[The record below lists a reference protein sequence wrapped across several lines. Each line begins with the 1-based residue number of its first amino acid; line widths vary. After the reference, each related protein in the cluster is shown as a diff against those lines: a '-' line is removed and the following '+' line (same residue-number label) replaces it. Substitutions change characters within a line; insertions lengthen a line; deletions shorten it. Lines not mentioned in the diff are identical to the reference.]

1 MQVEVVKKG
10 WENNS
15 DLSELSIRELL
26 ELEGIIIKL
35 IIEKIKV
42 DSEKDGDWKKDFLDV
57 SEWSH
62 LKVEDVVK
70 VDRWPIEAF

>member
-26 ELEGIIIKL
+26 EDALTSCIL
-35 IIEKIKV
+35 V
-42 DSEKDGDWKKDFLDV
+42 TYF
-57 SEWSH
+57 
-62 LKVEDVVK
+62 
-70 VDRWPIEAF
+70 F